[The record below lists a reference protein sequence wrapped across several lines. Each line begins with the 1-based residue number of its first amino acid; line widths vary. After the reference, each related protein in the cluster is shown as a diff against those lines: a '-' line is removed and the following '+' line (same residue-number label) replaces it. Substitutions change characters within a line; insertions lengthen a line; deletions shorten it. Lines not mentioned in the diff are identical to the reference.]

1 MRLIRKITYKRVSQL
16 AQHKK
21 VVSIFEKFK
30 EDADIDRHNALKKT
44 KDHSTL
50 NYFFVLEFDNIIKKK
65 INIKNFIEKDPGTDK
80 EIVNINKLLE
90 EKTKLEESIK
100 ERMKKEPACFSK
112 LGFINQVTGCY
123 LVGANKK
130 SVAHIRDLDLKSKN
144 NFIIVKLDNRKLPK
158 EIEEMCSQF
167 YAKTQERIRKEQ
179 EEFERFSKMNQKEQ
193 DDYIN
198 NILNDI
204 GNTNTPSPS
213 IVMIDNINFNNDLL
227 KPSGFTFF
235 DGFSEKNIQQIENV
249 QFLETLLANAEE
261 KEQYEF
267 CAKIRDRLIEIKSNK
282 KL

>member
-16 AQHKK
+16 PQHKK
-21 VVSIFEKFK
+21 VISIFDKFK
-30 EDADIDRHNALKKT
+30 EDPDIDRHNALKKT

-50 NYFFVLEFDNIIKKK
+50 NYFIVLEFDNIIKKK
-65 INIKNFIEKDPGTDK
+65 INIKNVIEKDPATSK
-80 EIVNINKLLE
+80 EIVNLNRLIE

-100 ERMKKEPACFSK
+100 ERMKKEPPCFSK
-112 LGFINQVTGCY
+112 LGIINQVTGCY

-158 EIEEMCSQF
+158 EIEEMCNQF
-167 YAKTQERIRKEQ
+167 YAKTQEIIKKEQ
-179 EEFERFSKMNQKEQ
+179 DEFEKFSKMDQKEQ

-198 NILNDI
+198 NILNNL
-204 GNTNTPSPS
+204 GNTNTPPPS
-213 IVMIDNINFNNDLL
+213 IVIIDNINFSNDSL
-227 KPSGFTFF
+227 KSSGFTFF

-267 CAKIRDRLIEIKSNK
+267 CAKIRDRLIEIKSK
-282 KL
+282 KGL

>member
-16 AQHKK
+16 PQHKK

-30 EDADIDRHNALKKT
+30 EDSDIDRHNALKRT

-50 NYFFVLEFDNIIKKK
+50 NYFIVLEFDNIIKKK
-65 INIKNFIEKDPGTDK
+65 INIKNFIEKDPVTNK
-80 EIVNINKLLE
+80 ETVNINRLVE
-90 EKTKLEESIK
+90 EKAKLEESIK
-100 ERMKKEPACFSK
+100 ERMKKEPAFFSK
-112 LGFINQVTGCY
+112 LGIINQVTGCY

-198 NILNDI
+198 NILNNI
-204 GNTNTPSPS
+204 GNTNTPPPS
-213 IVMIDNINFNNDLL
+213 VLVIDNINFNNDLL

-235 DGFSEKNIQQIENV
+235 DGFSEKNVQQIENV

-267 CAKIRDRLIEIKSNK
+267 CAKIRDRLIEIKTK
-282 KL
+282 KEL